1 MYTCCHLVSGLLL
14 TKVPGHLLGQGAG
27 TLDILWLIY
36 RGPIFFFPD
45 KNVISITM
53 QFGDNKE

>member
-14 TKVPGHLLGQGAG
+14 TKVPGQGAG